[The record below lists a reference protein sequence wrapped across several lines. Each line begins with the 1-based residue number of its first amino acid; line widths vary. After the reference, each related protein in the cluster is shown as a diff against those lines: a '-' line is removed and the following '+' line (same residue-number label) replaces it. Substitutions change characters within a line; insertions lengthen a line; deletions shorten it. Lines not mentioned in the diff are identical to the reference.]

1 MLSQRNKE
9 ILAKTGM
16 LAGAFIVAFA
26 LLVLMVFA
34 SRGSKDRGLRET
46 IERTVEAYRPG
57 AFAIGGKADFK
68 SSLSSS
74 CAVYECEIKD
84 NPDLECYALA
94 MRITTFAGPE
104 PAVFVC
110 TRTGAQFIGYCIDN
124 GKLEPVLN
132 PEHSPANIRYWQYEL
147 PGILLKA
154 GVFNDD
160 AE

>member
-16 LAGAFIVAFA
+16 LAGAFVVAFA
-26 LLVLMVFA
+26 LLMLMVFA
-34 SRGSKDRGLRET
+34 SRGSKDRGLKET
-46 IERTVEAYRPG
+46 IERTMETYRPG
-57 AFAIGGKADFK
+57 AFAIGDKADFN
-68 SSLSSS
+68 SPLSFS

-84 NPDLECYALA
+84 TPGLESYALV

-147 PGILLKA
+147 PGILFKA
-154 GVFNDD
+154 GVFNDN

>member
-9 ILAKTGM
+9 LLAKAGIV
-16 LAGAFIVAFA
+16 LGAFIVSFA
-26 LLVLMVFA
+26 LLILMIFI

-46 IERTVEAYRPG
+46 AERTMGRYRPQV
-57 AFAIGGKADFK
+57 FAVGDKVDFR
-68 SSLSSS
+68 SALSSI
-74 CAVYECEIKD
+74 CNVYECGITD
-84 NPDLECYALA
+84 RPGVECYAVV

-110 TRTGAQFIGYCIDN
+110 TKTRAEFIGYCIDN

-147 PGILLKA
+147 PRILLKA
-154 GVFNDD
+154 GLFNDNGN
-160 AE
+160 